1 MSVLSFGERVRGCLI
16 GSMVGAE
23 FGYAYVV
30 LGRGSSVHTPQD
42 IFSLEMSRAEDY
54 TPEQGRMGFANSR
67 LITDL
72 GISAYVGV
80 GGRVTPEGFAQLF
93 KEDSGVSAPAFCW
106 DGLHTTQE
114 VLKEGMHPRI
124 SGIGAAPSG
133 LICAAMPAVGIYHF
147 GDPEYA
153 YLDGVELASVTQPR
167 IGADWAGLCAAAI
180 ACAFDP
186 ETTPNTIVD
195 TTLKIA
201 HQNNKDLYYATNY
214 MMKQAK
220 TLRSDS
226 EDAFLQ
232 WWYYT
237 VSGLS
242 WRKEDGWIAPNP
254 MQFILPLLE
263 VYSGDIGKLMQL
275 LIVPGHRSAV
285 VSPIIAGAIFGAM
298 NGAQAF
304 PEEWRQWAEPAV
316 SPWLGIA
323 EVARERAS
331 TERDI
336 ISVVDEL
343 SCERPGGDSLL
354 LDKIHGCLLAGAIGN
369 AMGSPFE
376 GQLYW
381 EIDQKHPGGV
391 QSLLDPSCVES
402 EDDNQM
408 AMHLV
413 EAYLEREG
421 LPVMARHFGE
431 VWKRDLRADHYFQQC
446 MGHAYDLI
454 MQGWDQ
460 RITGHWTWVTGST
473 VMCVEPVGMYHLA
486 DPEFAVIDATAIS
499 YMYQRGRDVTAAAI
513 LAVAVAEALKPSA
526 TVASVCQAALEA
538 APKTKL
544 NSFDERKFDSAYG
557 YLEACLAVAD
567 KYDDVLAARK
577 ELYDECLLYHM
588 VDPLELLGFA
598 LAMFK
603 IAKGEVREAAV
614 GGASIGR
621 DADSIAGRA
630 AMLAGTLNGAGNVPR
645 EWIDM
650 VNPASLARIR
660 GNAARL
666 AEFISGKK
674 LGRLRRRQEMAQ
686 EQGYFRR

>member
-1 MSVLSFGERVRGCLI
+1 MSVLGFDDRVTGCLI
-16 GSMVGAE
+16 GSTVGAE
-23 FGYAYVV
+23 FGYAHVV
-30 LGRGSSVHTPQD
+30 MSRGSAARTPRD
-42 IFSLEMSRAEDY
+42 IFSLELSRTDGY

-72 GISAYVGV
+72 GISAYIAA
-80 GGRVTPEGFAQLF
+80 GGRVTPEGFAELF
-93 KEDSGVSAPAFCW
+93 REDSGISAPAFFW

-124 SGIGAAPSG
+124 SGIGAAPGG

-167 IGADWAGLCAAAI
+167 LGADWAGLCAAAI
-180 ACAFDP
+180 ASAFDP
-186 ETTPNTIVD
+186 ETTPRSIID
-195 TTLKIA
+195 TTLELA
-201 HQNNKDLYYATNY
+201 HQNNKDLYCSTNY
-214 MMKQAK
+214 MMKQAR

-226 EDAFLQ
+226 EEAFLQ
-232 WWYYT
+232 WWFYT

-254 MQFILPLLE
+254 IQYILPLLE
-263 VYSGDIGKLMQL
+263 VYSRDIAKLMQL
-275 LIVPGHRSAV
+275 LIVPGHKSAL

-298 NGAQAF
+298 HGAEAF
-304 PEEWRQWAEPAV
+304 PEKWRSWAEPAV
-316 SPWLGIA
+316 YPWLGIA
-323 EVARERAS
+323 EIARKRVSSERA
-331 TERDI
+331 I

-343 SCERPGGDSLL
+343 SRERPGEDSLL
-354 LDKIHGCLLAGAIGN
+354 LDKIHGCLLAGAVGN

-376 GQLYW
+376 GQFYW
-381 EIDQKHPGGV
+381 EIDEKHPGGV
-391 QSLLDPSCVES
+391 RTLLDPSRVES

-413 EAYLEREG
+413 ETYLEREG
-421 LPVMARHFGE
+421 TPVMARHFGE

-454 MQGWDQ
+454 MQGWDP

-473 VMCVEPVGMYHLA
+473 VMCMEPVGMYHIA
-486 DPEFAVIDATAIS
+486 DLEFAAIDAETIS

-513 LAVAVAEALKPSA
+513 LAVAVAEALKPRA
-526 TVASVCQAALEA
+526 TVDSVFEA
-538 APKTKL
+538 TLNSAPKTKL
-544 NSFDERKFDSAYG
+544 NSFDARKFDSAHS
-557 YLEACLAVAD
+557 YLDACLAVAE

-577 ELYDECLLYHM
+577 ELYDKCLLYHM

-603 IAKGEVREAAV
+603 IAKGNVREAAV

-630 AMLAGTLNGAGNVPR
+630 AMLAGTLNGAGSVPR
-645 EWIDM
+645 EWVDL
-650 VNPASLARIR
+650 VNPPSLARIR
-660 GNAARL
+660 GNAIRL
-666 AEFISGKK
+666 ADFISEKK
-674 LGRLRRRQEMAQ
+674 TGRLRRRQEIAQ
-686 EQGYFRR
+686 EREYLRR